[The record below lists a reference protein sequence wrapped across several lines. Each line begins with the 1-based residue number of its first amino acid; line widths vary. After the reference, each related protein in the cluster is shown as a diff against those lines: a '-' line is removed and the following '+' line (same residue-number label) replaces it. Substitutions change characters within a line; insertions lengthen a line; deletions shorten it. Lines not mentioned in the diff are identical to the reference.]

1 MKLNNRQQI
10 ALTKV
15 INYLYTEEE
24 KHFEESNRP
33 IDHIFKEV
41 TVLNQAL
48 KNKSVISY

>member
-24 KHFEESNRP
+24 KHFEELLQKKSSLFHKNSDRLSSW
-33 IDHIFKEV
+33 KEFE
-41 TVLNQAL
+41 
-48 KNKSVISY
+48 I